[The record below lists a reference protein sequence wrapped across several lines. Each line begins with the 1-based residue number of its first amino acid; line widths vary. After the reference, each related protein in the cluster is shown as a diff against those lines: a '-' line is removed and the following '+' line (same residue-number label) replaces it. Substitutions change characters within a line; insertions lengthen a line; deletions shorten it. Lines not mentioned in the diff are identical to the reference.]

1 MSFTEDPPREEVK
14 ESLLATTGSWRLSP
28 ITRTQQQSVFEAPQ
42 LVLDGVDRSQ
52 WKKTVL
58 QRNPEIKE
66 LRERV
71 FPLQRATTFVE
82 LHQPPIDDTETE
94 RRARFMKLVMQAL
107 HYYGY
112 TETLRTLE
120 REFGTACTAPSPCA
134 SFLRLPHSLA
144 LHFRR

>member
-1 MSFTEDPPREEVK
+1 MSFAEDPPREEVK

-28 ITRTQQQSVFEAPQ
+28 TTRTQQQSVFAAPQ

-58 QRNPEIKE
+58 QRNPKIKE

-82 LHQPPIDDTETE
+82 LHQPPIDDTEAE

-120 REFGTACTAPSPCA
+120 REFGTACTAPSP
-134 SFLRLPHSLA
+134 
-144 LHFRR
+144 